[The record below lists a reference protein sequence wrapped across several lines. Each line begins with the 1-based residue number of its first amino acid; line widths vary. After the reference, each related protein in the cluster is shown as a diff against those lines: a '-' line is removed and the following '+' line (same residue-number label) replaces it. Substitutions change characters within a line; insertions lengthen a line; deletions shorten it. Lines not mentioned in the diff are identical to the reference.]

1 MSTSKNRRE
10 LKHKALAL
18 LALGLMTSVSA
29 ANADD
34 VYLYGDSSNTGDI
47 TGQEVS
53 NITEDTLSG
62 KLYGIYSVSGD
73 VTYNTVTL
81 NVTNSSGNTYGA
93 VTSDGSASN
102 NTLYITGGSYASVR
116 GGQVSSGEGDASS
129 NTIEITDGTFSGN
142 LIGGIVF
149 GEGSA
154 DYNTVTINGGS
165 FSSVRGGENDG
176 TGDASYNTINITD
189 GYISGYVMGGSNWG
203 TGDANYNSVSVSAGT
218 FDSRIIGGFSNN
230 GDASNNSITIS
241 GGSFSEVRGGEA
253 DGTGDASNNTIEIT
267 DGTFSGTLTGG
278 IVFGTGSADYN
289 TVTINGGTYSSDIYG
304 GYNEGTGDASY
315 NTVTISGDDIST
327 EAIIGGYVNG
337 TSEGSAEYNTVIID
351 GVTTTSNIMGGYI
364 YEDTVTESDGAN
376 YNTVVFYS
384 GECGVENLT
393 LSDGTVTS
401 ILSIGAGVVY
411 NYAEGFSA
419 STDYNTVTIYDG
431 TFNYNVWG
439 GNNKS
444 LGEAVGNTV
453 TIYGGTFS
461 GTGTG
466 VVAGNS
472 DQLGYVSENTLVIY
486 GGTFSSDVYAGRSA
500 LVPYF
505 AINNGLTDDT
515 DDEDE
520 AYNNTVEIHG
530 GTFSKNVYGGYSDYG
545 TAVSNS
551 VTIDDSTVTVSDDN
565 ESVDGNTY
573 GGGSASIS
581 GNVYGGYSESNSVS
595 YNSVSISSATVGE
608 NVYGGYSSS
617 SYATGN
623 SVTLAGSAE
632 ITGTVYGG
640 YSGGSGDVSGN
651 SLTVSGADNSAATV
665 VNFDTITFDLS
676 DVEDG
681 DTMLTLSSETE
692 LDNVSI
698 AVGDTTSLDLQSTVT
713 LVAGDNVTLNNVSV
727 ESSSGEFS
735 ATYEYNN
742 SAYLSG
748 TFGYELYYT
757 ETAEGDEET
766 VESGETYTSIQSLII
781 TTGDT
786 LTVTE
791 ADFGTALTWG
801 TAQIDLGSGKY
812 VFTNTS
818 ASLSDFEIDTDSFL
832 NVSEASELI
841 NAENADG
848 TTDLDVLTGLANSYS
863 YSLSD
868 GAISITG
875 TGSTV
880 SSSTGL
886 DYQISSISTMDFYI
900 TADTSTSEAMLTV
913 ESADLSGTAV
923 TAYADGGSYIT
934 EGYSVTL
941 LEAGELIT
949 DNETT
954 YTGKAVEGASLEY
967 DLTVEKVD
975 DTIIAYV
982 EDTTASMRKETKSI
996 TETRAGQAAMVNQ
1009 GSDLISGIMDA
1020 GTSLTLRPS
1029 GWAPF
1034 AAFSAGTY
1042 KYDTGSHVDIDGF
1055 NFAVGLMRE
1064 FAGTNGT
1071 FTLGAAFQYGRG
1083 EYDSYAEGVN
1093 ADGDSEY
1100 TGAAL
1105 FAKHKWK
1112 SGFYA
1117 EAGLSAGYS
1126 QTDYFS
1132 SELLTGMDVRYDV
1145 GSKYWGVQI
1154 GLGKEI
1160 ALSSGDKL
1168 DVYGKY
1174 LYNELDS
1181 SSATLSSGE
1190 TYDFDEVDSSRLRIG
1205 LRYTRA
1211 LSETGSC
1218 YVGAAYQY
1226 QFDGDASAAYRGY
1239 STLTPSLEGSSG
1251 MIELGVQ
1258 FSPKKSPV
1266 SLGLGM
1272 TGWVGTQQGVEGA
1285 LKFKWD
1291 L

>member
-47 TGQEVS
+47 TEQEVS

-129 NTIEITDGTFSGN
+129 NTIEITDGTFSST
-142 LIGGIVF
+142 LIGGF
-149 GEGSA
+149 ANGTGSA

-165 FSSVRGGENDG
+165 FSSYIYGGYNQG
-176 TGDASYNTINITD
+176 TGDASYNTI
-189 GYISGYVMGGSNWG
+189 
-203 TGDANYNSVSVSAGT
+203 
-218 FDSRIIGGFSNN
+218 
-230 GDASNNSITIS
+230 
-241 GGSFSEVRGGEA
+241 
-253 DGTGDASNNTIEIT
+253 
-267 DGTFSGTLTGG
+267 
-278 IVFGTGSADYN
+278 
-289 TVTINGGTYSSDIYG
+289 
-304 GYNEGTGDASY
+304 
-315 NTVTISGDDIST
+315 TISGDNIST
-327 EAIIGGYVNG
+327 GGIIGGYANG
-337 TSEGSAEYNTVIID
+337 TSGSAEYNTVIID

-364 YEDTVTESDGAN
+364 ANNKSGSAN
-376 YNTVVFYS
+376 YNTVIFYS
-384 GECGVENLT
+384 GECGT
-393 LSDGTVTS
+393 DQKT
-401 ILSIGAGVVY
+401 LSIGAGVVY
-411 NYAEGFSA
+411 NYAQDFSA

-500 LVPYF
+500 LVSDF

-530 GTFSKNVYGGYSDYG
+530 GTFSKNVYGGYSNYG

-581 GNVYGGYSESNSVS
+581 GSVYGGYSESNSVS
-595 YNSVSISSATVGE
+595 NNSVSISSATIGE
-608 NVYGGYSSS
+608 NVYGGYSGSS
-617 SYATGN
+617 DATGN

-632 ITGTVYGG
+632 VDGNVYGG

-681 DTMLTLSSETE
+681 DTMLTLSSKTE
-692 LDNVSI
+692 LENVSI
-698 AVGDTTSLDLQSTVT
+698 AVGESTSLDLLSTVT
-713 LVAGDNVTLNNVSV
+713 LVAGDSVTLNNFSV
-727 ESSSGEFS
+727 ESASGELS

-748 TFGYELYYT
+748 TLGYELYYT

-766 VESGETYTSIQSLII
+766 VESGETYTSIQSLIL

-1020 GTSLTLRPS
+1020 GASLTLRPS

-1132 SELLTGMDVRYDV
+1132 SELLTGTDVRYDV

-1154 GLGKEI
+1154 GLGKEF